1 MEVACGEYGDMV
13 PSLVV
18 AVKAYKCEQFQ
29 ALQKFTNCGKNLAD
43 QWRHQ
48 EVVNV
53 KETPIL
59 DDNIS
64 EAEDAPLNCN
74 GARSNKVIVSS
85 QNGKC
90 GVTMCRQVT
99 RPSVILTFCRSLVL
113 VTRHDRLTPNRLSS
127 ERSCFSCF
135 FSIFFPSPNFPSF
148 YSYFCAFTPHILPQ
162 TSKCRKYQNSVNSAV
177 NIKTL
182 RILPQL
188 FCAKLKTLQS

>member
-48 EVVNV
+48 EVVGV

-74 GARSNKVIVSS
+74 GARSNKVIASS

-90 GVTMCRQVT
+90 GVTMCHQVT
-99 RPSVILTFCRSLVL
+99 RPSVILTFCRSLCL
-113 VTRHDRLTPNRLSS
+113 SQARLLD
-127 ERSCFSCF
+127 
-135 FSIFFPSPNFPSF
+135 
-148 YSYFCAFTPHILPQ
+148 
-162 TSKCRKYQNSVNSAV
+162 SKEYVCPRYNANSVITGIRLYLV
-177 NIKTL
+177 KFL
-182 RILPQL
+182 
-188 FCAKLKTLQS
+188 